1 MVSGF
6 SSAHNRRSP
15 RSRYAMSNDGFF
27 DAHSKQHL
35 HRLLVMDKIMYIY
48 AISTESFQT
57 PIDNNKTHELMYQW
71 ISHLPNNRK

>member
-27 DAHSKQHL
+27 DAHSKQHV
-35 HRLLVMDKIMYIY
+35 HRLLVVDNIDIQYILNLFKQQLVNTKGETLKSQSKII
-48 AISTESFQT
+48 
-57 PIDNNKTHELMYQW
+57 K
-71 ISHLPNNRK
+71 

>member
-27 DAHSKQHL
+27 DAHSKQHV
-35 HRLLVMDKIMYIY
+35 HRLLVVDNIDIQYILNL
-48 AISTESFQT
+48 FKQQLV
-57 PIDNNKTHELMYQW
+57 NKTLKSQSK
-71 ISHLPNNRK
+71 IIK

>member
-27 DAHSKQHL
+27 DAHSKQHV
-35 HRLLVMDKIMYIY
+35 HRLLVVDNIDIQYILNLFKQQLVNTKGV
-48 AISTESFQT
+48 SLNQ
-57 PIDNNKTHELMYQW
+57 KL
-71 ISHLPNNRK
+71 